1 MKNSPSAAVRKWSQ
15 QIASV
20 SLAERFSWLLLCS
33 VWLFFAVF
41 CRHGFDF
48 TDEGF
53 YYLRTEHPTDDLTSN
68 SWFGRLA
75 ALFYQLYDG
84 ELWAM
89 RLTSVIALSVA
100 GVVLYDGWRR
110 IVPITSMG
118 PGFCAMLMLSSMAGL
133 AQIAPA
139 LSYKTLTGLG
149 CTLWLG
155 IWLRLMEVGGNR
167 SRLTKVALLMSVAL
181 TFMGKP
187 PAAVGLAM
195 LSIPAFLNARLG
207 ARLLRWVT
215 ALAIV
220 VLVIAIV
227 AGAAKAWLG
236 WEAGSLFS
244 ERNLGGIASSFV
256 ANVIQYLNPRFFVNL
271 TTHVGNSL
279 LEFGGTVIT
288 SNWLLGLAL
297 CVSASLVRRQK
308 LSPLTAQ
315 GLITASLAFGALH
328 VFTLSRFVR
337 QNYGYWSGELL
348 PTFVGGILF
357 WGWAAL
363 SLLRGRVVL
372 PRPEWVIACIVP
384 LVGWLGAHNSIGF
397 ESLFQFAPWV
407 ALACYAQGRLMDALR
422 IEGKVLLLTPTIVG
436 LTLFCHLWLGG
447 VQAPYRQG
455 KPLYQQTKEVSFTS
469 ERLTHFLDGK
479 TGSMVNQTK
488 SLLREAGFQKGDDI
502 LAFYNL
508 PGIVFAVGGRSP
520 GLGWYRDP
528 ENSFVHEGIGIDL
541 KNRTEQALMQVREER
556 LKTAYII
563 QTTDSQSFAPILAK
577 RGINF
582 PADYRPLGKVPKPS
596 HIGGGGFLMLWA
608 PVPKSSPKP

>member
-1 MKNSPSAAVRKWSQ
+1 MKSSPSAAIRKWSQ
-15 QIASV
+15 QVASAA
-20 SLAERFSWLLLCS
+20 LAEQFSWILICS
-33 VWLFFAVF
+33 AWLFFAVF

-75 ALFYQLYDG
+75 AVFYQLYDG

-89 RLTSVIALSVA
+89 RLTSVIALSLS
-100 GVVLYDGWRR
+100 GFVLYDGWRR
-110 IVPITSMG
+110 MVPIASMG
-118 PGFCAMLMLSSMAGL
+118 PGFRAMLMLSAMAGV

-155 IWLRLMEVGGNR
+155 IWLHLISGGCRRIWLMR
-167 SRLTKVALLMSVAL
+167 AALLIAVAL

-187 PAAVGLAM
+187 PAAAGLAL
-195 LSIPAFLNARLG
+195 LSMPALVNAKFC

-215 ALAIV
+215 AIALGG
-220 VLVIAIV
+220 LVIAIA
-227 AGAAKAWLG
+227 AGAGKEWLG
-236 WEAGSLFS
+236 WEAASLFS
-244 ERNLGGIASSFV
+244 EQNLGGIAGSFV
-256 ANVIQYLNPRFFVNL
+256 ANVMQYLNPRFFANL
-271 TTHVGNSL
+271 TTHIGKSL
-279 LEFGGTVIT
+279 LDFGGTVIT
-288 SNWLLGLAL
+288 SNWLLGIAL
-297 CVSASLVRRQK
+297 CASASLVRSQK
-308 LSPLTAQ
+308 WSPLTAQ

-328 VFTLSRFVR
+328 VFTLSRSVR
-337 QNYGYWSGELL
+337 QDYGYWSGELL
-348 PTFVGGILF
+348 PTFIGGVLF

-363 SLLRGRVVL
+363 SLLRGKAVL
-372 PRPEWVIACIVP
+372 PRPEWIIACIVP
-384 LVGWLGAHNSIGF
+384 LIGWLGAHNSIGF
-397 ESLFQFAPWV
+397 ESLFQFAPWA
-407 ALACYAQGRLMDALR
+407 ALACYAQGRIMDALR
-422 IEGKVLLLTPTIVG
+422 TEGKVLLLTPAIISC
-436 LTLFCHLWLGG
+436 TLFCHLWLGG

-455 KPLYQQTKEVSFTS
+455 KPLYQQTKEVTFTS

-488 SLLREAGFQKGDDI
+488 TLLKDAGFQKGDFI

-541 KNRTEQALMQVREER
+541 KNRTEQALMQVPEEK
-556 LKTAYII
+556 LKTAFII

-577 RGINF
+577 RGIRF
-582 PADYRPLGKVPKPS
+582 PADYRQIGAVPKPS
-596 HIGGGGFLMLWA
+596 HIGGGGLLVLWA
-608 PVPKSSPKP
+608 PVARPSPKP